1 MADYYYYRRK
11 VENQKRRRRA
21 VVALLAVVVLLCAAA
36 GYLYFRSDQAPE
48 EPIAAPAATPSP
60 APEFS
65 PATAEHAAASAETA
79 TAENAAPFTPQ
90 RLLPAIEASAWDHSD
105 AVEQTI
111 DFEYTGTDARM
122 VGLPA
127 LGRVSREHFNTVTF
141 LGDSITEG
149 LAIYDTGL
157 PNAHVRGYRS
167 TGPQIIVNNTVVRD
181 EVRGV
186 EEAALDAVVAT
197 QPDFLYVLFGT
208 NTLTVQGNEESFL
221 AYYEQMIRILQEKLP
236 GVPIYMQSIPGVQET
251 VVEQTPGLDNARI
264 KTVNNMLA
272 NLALRTGCY
281 FLNIQ
286 EALCTQAGD
295 QIDAYSAADGIHFNP
310 TWYGVWVEYLST
322 HTAWDHRNK
331 YEGVDPWYILGS

>member
-21 VVALLAVVVLLCAAA
+21 VVALLAVLVLLCAAA
-36 GYLYFRSDQAPE
+36 GYLYFRSDSGTPPAAVPTG
-48 EPIAAPAATPSP
+48 AAPATPTP
-60 APEFS
+60 A
-65 PATAEHAAASAETA
+65 PATAEQAATTETA
-79 TAENAAPFTPQ
+79 TDESAAPFAPQ
-90 RLLPAIEASAWDHSD
+90 RLLPAIDASAWDHSD
-105 AVEQTI
+105 PVTQTI
-111 DFEYTGTDARM
+111 DFDYTGTDARM

-127 LGRVSREHFNTVTF
+127 LGRVSRDHFNTVTF

-167 TGPQIIVNNTVVRD
+167 TGPQIIVNNTVARD

-186 EEAALDAVVAT
+186 EEPALDAVVAT

-208 NTLTVQGNEESFL
+208 NTLTVQGNEDAFL
-221 AYYEQMIRILQEKLP
+221 AYYERMIQILQENLP
-236 GVPIYMQSIPGVQET
+236 GVPIYIQSIPGVQEA
-251 VVEQTPGLDNARI
+251 VVETTPGLDNARI
-264 KTVNNMLA
+264 QTVNNMLA

-286 EALCTQAGD
+286 EALCTPAGD
-295 QIDAYSAADGIHFNP
+295 QIDDYSAADGIHFNP
-310 TWYGVWVEYLST
+310 TGYGAWVEYLST
-322 HTAWDHRNK
+322 HTAWNRRNT